1 MINVPIFSLWRD
13 SAIQRMKHSLV
24 VMGVSGCGKSS
35 LGALLADELG
45 ARFVEGDAHHSPAN
59 RAKMSQGIAL
69 TDEDRDG
76 WLNTL
81 AGELRQPPLPIV
93 LTCSSLK
100 RAYRDRLRTAAPGLR
115 FVFMDIDR
123 EAALKRVAARGAAHF
138 FSTSLVDNQFV
149 TLERP
154 DGEPGVLRVDAEAP
168 LNQLQA
174 EVSAWL
180 AHKELT

>member
-1 MINVPIFSLWRD
+1 
-13 SAIQRMKHSLV
+13 MKHSLV

-35 LGALLADELG
+35 LGALLAETLG
-45 ARFVEGDAHHSPAN
+45 LRFVEGDAHHSADN

-81 AGELRQPPLPIV
+81 GEELQRPPLPIV

-100 RAYRDRLRTAAPGLR
+100 RRYRDRLRAASPGLR
-115 FVFMDIDR
+115 YVFMDIGYD
-123 EAALKRVAARGAAHF
+123 AALERVASRADHF
-138 FSTSLVDNQFV
+138 FSTTLVDNQFA

-154 DGEPGVLRVDAEAP
+154 DGQDGVLRVDATAP
-168 LNQLQA
+168 LSQLQA
-174 EVSAWL
+174 EVQAWL
-180 AHKELT
+180 TTEERA